1 MRTVHAIKD
10 DAIDLA
16 LLRSYLVDHADAM
29 MAAASDRTLFAKA
42 VCLYD
47 YLRYAVIPPKRAAK
61 KAASFCA
68 TTISTGL
75 SKS

>member
-47 YLRYAVIPPKRAAK
+47 WLRYAKR
-61 KAASFCA
+61 
-68 TTISTGL
+68 
-75 SKS
+75 